1 MKRFVIVGLGNFGSS
16 VAESL
21 HSQGHEVI
29 VVDQDEAAV
38 DRAAEKAD
46 RAAVGDGRNLQTL
59 ERLGAKGADA
69 GVVSTGDDITASIL
83 ATMALKDLGIP
94 AIYVKVVSRDHARV
108 MERIG
113 VSETVF
119 PERESAL
126 ALGRRITAT
135 SLLNYVR
142 LGPNFSIQ
150 EMGPPQAWSNKTLRE
165 LNLRK
170 NFNILVVA
178 IHDVLT
184 DSMSAPNP
192 DDVVK
197 DSDTLLVAGTDQD
210 LARVAE
216 IQ

>member
-1 MKRFVIVGLGNFGSS
+1 MTNESRPGLAGPLQVVMLSTVRVSAACLFAGLVLWFVQRDS
-16 VAESL
+16 
-21 HSQGHEVI
+21 
-29 VVDQDEAAV
+29 D
-38 DRAAEKAD
+38 
-46 RAAVGDGRNLQTL
+46 
-59 ERLGAKGADA
+59 
-69 GVVSTGDDITASIL
+69 TAS
-83 ATMALKDLGIP
+83 
-94 AIYVKVVSRDHARV
+94 
-108 MERIG
+108 
-113 VSETVF
+113 
-119 PERESAL
+119 
-126 ALGRRITAT
+126 

-170 NFNILVVA
+170 NYNILVVA
-178 IHDVLT
+178 MHDVLT
-184 DSMSAPNP
+184 DSMTAPNP